1 MQPLDQEKDYFESN
15 KDLWNR
21 KTELHIDSEFYDNKT
36 FLEGRNSLNQI
47 ELEYLTEIK
56 GKKVLHIQCHFG
68 QDSIS
73 LARMGAQVTAT
84 DISDKALDAA
94 RRFNTQCGTDVT
106 FVETDTYHIND
117 HLTDR
122 YDLIFMSYGVICWLP
137 DLERLFD
144 IIYDRLAPGGK
155 VLSVEFHPMLMTF
168 DFDTKKIAYGYK
180 NHGVYEEVL
189 EASYVEQQ
197 DDLTHPNPLGREY
210 FWQHSLA
217 EIMMPLV
224 NKGVPITSFREYY
237 YSPYNIFGSMAA
249 QDDGRYIFGDFP
261 YPIPHVYLM
270 EWTKPTT

>member
-1 MQPLDQEKDYFESN
+1 
-15 KDLWNR
+15 
-21 KTELHIDSEFYDNKT
+21 
-36 FLEGRNSLNQI
+36 
-47 ELEYLTEIK
+47 
-56 GKKVLHIQCHFG
+56 
-68 QDSIS
+68 
-73 LARMGAQVTAT
+73 
-84 DISDKALDAA
+84 
-94 RRFNTQCGTDVT
+94 
-106 FVETDTYHIND
+106 
-117 HLTDR
+117 
-122 YDLIFMSYGVICWLP
+122 MSYGVICWLP

-168 DFDTKKIAYGYK
+168 D
-180 NHGVYEEVL
+180 
-189 EASYVEQQ
+189 
-197 DDLTHPNPLGREY
+197 LGREY